1 MKNVYDQ
8 VQAFYNQNDGE
19 NLVISQE
26 WVEGFLRQKAWQGIK
41 DKELQGLW
49 RSLEMFIAY
58 LIHSD
63 HEDLDDM
70 DAQEYSLAIEW
81 LSDQMDDFPLSLGTV
96 RHFFDVLSD
105 FYQYLINRRILSGM
119 EELENAAK
127 IIAGGNKIV
136 LMRPEFAAD
145 EQGLFDTDLATVFTK
160 YPTDATDE
168 LSKQVSEAVER
179 LMVKLGNCFQQENFN
194 EDFDRALYLYTGP
207 FDSVPADEQDEFWL
221 GFWDYFLFDYHL
233 LQSDKTPL
241 AYFDVTHQDSLNVDE
256 REILHNLLYAEFTV
270 FYINRVLN
278 RDWVECTNLFTG
290 KTFQLPCPDFDYKTL
305 KKLLFFGHI
314 FSQGMV
320 MINYVTSI
328 EVSANL
334 RRRIKEEVL
343 RQTAIFS
350 IQNPAAGLPEFFVR
364 HAQVVRHTIDVL
376 VTLAKVNVISA
387 AQLEQELPRIEE
399 KHVVHQEVHDFIAS
413 IAFQYGFSLFD
424 TGLIQRMWHDFC
436 QLTKVMVRK
445 PAVWAASLLYAYS
458 QVNSSRNIVVEDIAR
473 DLGVATSSIHNNRNK
488 LFAVLNLKKFDP
500 RYLNEEGFIFLIFMP

>member
-8 VQAFYNQNDGE
+8 VQAFYEQHDAEG
-19 NLVISQE
+19 LVIFQE

-41 DKELQGLW
+41 DKELQDLW
-49 RSLEMFIAY
+49 HSLAMFIAY

-81 LSDQMDDFPLSLGTV
+81 LSDQMDDFQLSLGTV
-96 RHFFDVLSD
+96 RQFFCVLSD
-105 FYQYLINRRILSGM
+105 FYQYLISRKILVGM
-119 EELENAAK
+119 EELKNAAR

-136 LMRPEFAAD
+136 LIRPEFSGD
-145 EQGLFDTDLATVFTK
+145 ELGMFDTDLATVFSK
-160 YPTDATDE
+160 YPTDATDA
-168 LSKQVSEAVER
+168 LSKQISETVER
-179 LMVKLGNCFQQENFN
+179 LMAKLGNCFQQENFN

-233 LQSDKTPL
+233 LQSDRTPL
-241 AYFDVTHQDSLNVDE
+241 AYFDIAHRDSLNVDE

-270 FYINRVLN
+270 FYISRVLN
-278 RDWVECTNLFTG
+278 QDWVECVNLFTG

-305 KKLLFFGHI
+305 KRLLFFGHI

-334 RRRIKEEVL
+334 RRRIKDEVV
-343 RQTAIFS
+343 RQTAIFA
-350 IQNPAAGLPEFFVR
+350 IQNPGAGLSDFFVR

-387 AQLEQELPRIEE
+387 DQLEQELPQVEE
-399 KHVVHQEVHDFIAS
+399 KHAVHQGVHDFIAS

-424 TGLIQRMWHDFC
+424 IGLIQKMWYDFC
-436 QLTKVMVRK
+436 QLTKVTVRK
-445 PAVWAASLLYAYS
+445 PAVWAAALLYAYS
-458 QVNSSRNIVVEDIAR
+458 QVNGSRNIVVENLAR
-473 DLGVATSSIHNNRNK
+473 DLGVAASSVHTNRSK
-488 LFAVLNLKKFDP
+488 LFTVLRLKKFDP